1 MEEAPMD
8 IITLRNINSK
18 ATKAFI
24 AAAASYNTAH
34 RLFTNMKDRG
44 RDLKRAALNFARLSD
59 EEAGN
64 IGLSTL
70 AHSVVNYGRDN
81 FNDKM
86 RRVSEFSSDATSAV
100 SSAANTTRRVLGN
113 LTSPFSRRVAPAS
126 GGKRRKSLRKRRRA

>member
-1 MEEAPMD
+1 MEEGPMD

-24 AAAASYNTAH
+24 AAAATYNSAH
-34 RLFTNMKDRG
+34 RPFTKMEDRG

-59 EEAGN
+59 KEAGD

-86 RRVSEFSSDATSAV
+86 RIVSESTPSLSGIW
-100 SSAANTTRRVLGN
+100 S
-113 LTSPFSRRVAPAS
+113 SPFSRKAAPAS